1 MTAPQLVPNRPAL
14 IDFVTKHRPDLS
26 ATDVE
31 GALLALEAAGW
42 PWNRIVMA
50 TAAMTCHLEEPR
62 DLREAARD
70 PLRLRKGTRR

>member
-14 IDFVTKHRPDLS
+14 VRFVTESRPDRS
-26 ATDVE
+26 PTDLE

-62 DLREAARD
+62 DLRTAAAD
-70 PLRLRKGTRR
+70 PTKRRNTR